1 MAVTYIIII
10 IIVLQSSYFFGQAFF
25 DLSETRGFYKHDIIR
40 RRRSLDRNISLKT
53 LQNLK
58 RFPSLSSTRMCS
70 SESERYLQSFG
81 ELLKVENFMNCKI
94 LRNSYQ
100 ILQIAIN
107 SHFLAFSQIVLIEVV
122 FDQKVFDITQKAPIE
137 THKNDIF
144 LPSLIYSLLRREHKK
159 QQKMFFMNPA
169 DLKIRDKSGSRPRMH

>member
-1 MAVTYIIII
+1 MRYV
-10 IIVLQSSYFFGQAFF
+10 
-25 DLSETRGFYKHDIIR
+25 R

-58 RFPSLSSTRMCS
+58 RFPSLSCTRMWS

-159 QQKMFFMNPA
+159 LKKMFFMNPA
-169 DLKIRDKSGSRPRMH
+169 DLKIRDKSE

>member
-1 MAVTYIIII
+1 
-10 IIVLQSSYFFGQAFF
+10 
-25 DLSETRGFYKHDIIR
+25 
-40 RRRSLDRNISLKT
+40 
-53 LQNLK
+53 
-58 RFPSLSSTRMCS
+58 
-70 SESERYLQSFG
+70 
-81 ELLKVENFMNCKI
+81 MNCKI

-122 FDQKVFDITQKAPIE
+122 FDITQKAPIE

-159 QQKMFFMNPA
+159 LKKMFFMNPA
-169 DLKIRDKSGSRPRMH
+169 DLKIRDKSE

>member
-1 MAVTYIIII
+1 MRYV
-10 IIVLQSSYFFGQAFF
+10 
-25 DLSETRGFYKHDIIR
+25 R

-58 RFPSLSSTRMCS
+58 RFPSLSCTRMCS

-144 LPSLIYSLLRREHKK
+144 LPSLIYSLLKREHRNNKRC
-159 QQKMFFMNPA
+159 F
-169 DLKIRDKSGSRPRMH
+169 L